1 MKNHRYC
8 LEFFAFYDHT
18 AIQRR
23 VEEMA
28 AQGWLLEKPGNFL
41 WIYRRTEPRRLHA
54 AVTYFP
60 TASPFDP
67 SPSQGELTMEEF
79 CAQDGWRLLARW
91 GQMQIFVSQEEDP
104 VPIDTDPMTQVETV
118 HRSMKRAMLPGH
130 LVLAAVILWQ
140 LWFQLLQFRQGPVG
154 FLASTSSLLGVP
166 MWLLLLLATLYEI
179 FFYFWWHRKAVR
191 GAADGFF
198 LPVRT
203 NRLASALLLGGAI
216 FLLLFSA
223 IGSRSR
229 LGILLGGCALYG
241 VTILLTG
248 RVREMMK
255 RRGAPKMATMV
266 VTIGLA
272 AIFASLSVW
281 GMVAATIRGNLWR
294 EHPPAETYEFSG
306 HTFSVYHDPLPLTV
320 ADLTAPG
327 DVRYSTQAEREETF
341 LLARSSYRQDRLL
354 GQDPLAP
361 ELDYTVVEVKA
372 PFLAALCREAM
383 LEEDPVFEAE
393 YRPADPAPWG
403 ASEAWR
409 LYRRG
414 EPDDRYLL
422 AWPDRLAEVQ
432 VYGMELDGARMGIIG
447 EKLKG

>member
-140 LWFQLLQFRQGPVG
+140 LWFQLLQFRQDPVG

-203 NRLASALLLGGAI
+203 N
-216 FLLLFSA
+216 LLFSA

-306 HTFSVYHDPLPLTV
+306 HT
-320 ADLTAPG
+320 
-327 DVRYSTQAEREETF
+327 
-341 LLARSSYRQDRLL
+341 
-354 GQDPLAP
+354 
-361 ELDYTVVEVKA
+361 
-372 PFLAALCREAM
+372 
-383 LEEDPVFEAE
+383 
-393 YRPADPAPWG
+393 
-403 ASEAWR
+403 
-409 LYRRG
+409 
-414 EPDDRYLL
+414 
-422 AWPDRLAEVQ
+422 
-432 VYGMELDGARMGIIG
+432 I
-447 EKLKG
+447 